1 MGDLGTGVY
10 DAFSFLEKFSADVSR
25 LVAIVEEKLQ
35 NKRLIAL
42 GDAATFWDHSRAFY
56 APGQW
61 LPKYI
66 IRHYTEDLEPEAK
79 KLWKAPWL
87 LFFVVYLY
95 PDQFRQPVAAW
106 GSITQDGA
114 KNIWHALNKAGVYSK
129 DPQFLARV
137 PAQEWTN
144 VEDLPDS
151 LSTFKYRSAWLT
163 DLKDAKV
170 VDSMVIEPV
179 SKEAKALRS

>member
-10 DAFSFLEKFSADVSR
+10 DAFSFLETFSAHVSR
-25 LVAIVEEKLQ
+25 LVTIVEERLK

-66 IRHYTEDLEPEAK
+66 IRHYTEDLAPEDK
-79 KLWKAPWL
+79 KPWKVPWL
-87 LFFVVYLY
+87 LFFVAYLQ
-95 PDQFRQPVAAW
+95 PDQFRQPVAVW

-114 KNIWHALNKAGVYSK
+114 KHIGKILNPVVYRK
-129 DPQFLARV
+129 NPKCLTRV
-137 PAQEWTN
+137 PAKEWIN

-151 LSTFKYRSAWLT
+151 LSAFKYRSTWLT
-163 DLKDAKV
+163 DLRDEKT
-170 VDSMVIEPV
+170 VDSVVIEPLL
-179 SKEAKALRS
+179 KEAKALRS

>member
-1 MGDLGTGVY
+1 MSNLGTGVY
-10 DAFSFLEKFSADVSR
+10 DAFSFLEKLSADVSK
-25 LVAIVEEKLQ
+25 LVTLVEEKLK

-79 KLWKAPWL
+79 KAWKAPWL

-106 GSITQDGA
+106 GSITQDGT
-114 KNIWHALNKAGVYSK
+114 KNIWHLLKRAEVYRK
-129 DPQFLARV
+129 DPQFLTRV
-137 PAQEWTN
+137 PAKEWTK

-151 LSTFKYRSAWLT
+151 FSNFKYQSTWLT
-163 DLKDAKV
+163 DLKDAKT
-170 VDSMVIEPV
+170 VDSVVIKTLV
-179 SKEAKALRS
+179 KEANTLRS